1 MNKLI
6 FLLAVL
12 PTTLAGAATA
22 QSLSQR
28 YAVEIDTNK
37 DGAISR
43 AEYVAMT
50 RDHFARQDRN
60 GDGKLEGA
68 ERPSYLAS
76 RASVTQ
82 QDYVDVSLQV
92 FNGEDTDHNGIV
104 EGEELKRFWAH
115 MDRGA
120 PKAGQPA
127 APAHSH

>member
-28 YAVEIDTNK
+28 YAVEIDIKK

-92 FNGEDTDHNGIV
+92 F
-104 EGEELKRFWAH
+104 WAH